1 MKIIEKLKTENPTL
15 RPDDIGIMFL
25 ENINSNYKIANGL
38 QVRIKEKFGWDV
50 NIGYESK
57 EKRKG
62 AVFISNRNN
71 VKGLEFPFV
80 ICLMQ
85 APLDRDLQTRNSIYM
100 MLTRSFITSYFIL
113 PDEDPKTIE
122 YIKKGVKFVNE
133 NGYLHIAEP
142 NAQQRQQLNNAIIN
156 RTNIYKSQHD
166 MAEEIMDGLGIDRT
180 YKSKLHNIIKNAYMN
195 EIDRDKLYEI
205 IKVNYSLMN

>member
-1 MKIIEKLKTENPTL
+1 
-15 RPDDIGIMFL
+15 
-25 ENINSNYKIANGL
+25 
-38 QVRIKEKFGWDV
+38 
-50 NIGYESK
+50 
-57 EKRKG
+57 
-62 AVFISNRNN
+62 
-71 VKGLEFPFV
+71 
-80 ICLMQ
+80 MQ